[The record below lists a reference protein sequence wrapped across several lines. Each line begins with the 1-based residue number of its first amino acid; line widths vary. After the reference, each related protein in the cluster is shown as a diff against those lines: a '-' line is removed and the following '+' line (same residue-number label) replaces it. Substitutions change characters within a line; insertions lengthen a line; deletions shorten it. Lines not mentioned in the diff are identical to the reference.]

1 MLLLLRGTLMKKIAT
16 RNKGQLGYYNTVMYQ
31 HFICCILFFFM
42 RWPEPL
48 IHFYNFLEKSEIGA
62 TSFHFFTMCDGSENN
77 RMYQTYPY
85 FIVVLLCLSAKE
97 RSLLFTE
104 LCAKELVLFH
114 GHLSGKEKYYSPKL
128 STQIK
133 LTIKC
138 YSVFWVS
145 FVIDFS
151 NRSA

>member
-1 MLLLLRGTLMKKIAT
+1 
-16 RNKGQLGYYNTVMYQ
+16 
-31 HFICCILFFFM
+31 
-42 RWPEPL
+42 
-48 IHFYNFLEKSEIGA
+48 
-62 TSFHFFTMCDGSENN
+62 MCDGSENN

-114 GHLSGKEKYYSPKL
+114 GHLSGKKMYYSPKL

-138 YSVFWVS
+138 YSAF
-145 FVIDFS
+145 
-151 NRSA
+151 